1 MATLDS
7 FPDGRDAVVIGAS
20 GGIGAALTRQL
31 ADNDRIRRVFA
42 LSRSQTEFL
51 PEKVVS
57 GNIDICDE
65 HSVARALASL
75 PTDVSLGIVIVASG
89 ILHDG
94 DAIQPEK
101 TMGQISAAAMKRVLE
116 INTVGPALVARHF
129 LPKFDGEGKSVFA
142 VLSARV
148 GSIADNRLGGWVSY
162 RASKAAVNMIVR
174 TLAIEQARRRPE
186 SIVVSLHPGT
196 VDTGLSAPFTGRSRS
211 PNLFAPDQAAGYL
224 LAVIDGLGPDDS
236 GGFFAWD
243 GSRVEY

>member
-7 FPDGRDAVVIGAS
+7 LPDGRDAVVIGAS

-42 LSRSQTEFL
+42 LSRSQPEFL
-51 PEKVVS
+51 PEKVIS
-57 GNIDICDE
+57 GKIDICDE
-65 HSVARALASL
+65 HSVAHALATL
-75 PTDVSLGIVIVASG
+75 PIDVSLGIVIVASG
-89 ILHDG
+89 ILHHG

-101 TMGQISAAAMKRVLE
+101 SMGQISAAAMKRVLE
-116 INTVGPALVARHF
+116 INAVGPALVARHF
-129 LPKFDGEGKSVFA
+129 LPKLAGEGKSVFA

-162 RASKAAVNMIVR
+162 RASKAAVNMVVR

-211 PNLFAPDQAAGYL
+211 SKLFAPDEAAGYL
-224 LAVIDGLGPDDS
+224 LTVIDGLGQDDS

>member
-42 LSRSQTEFL
+42 LSRSQPEFL
-51 PEKVVS
+51 PGKVIP
-57 GNIDICDE
+57 GKIDICYED
-65 HSVARALASL
+65 SVAHAMATL
-75 PTDVSLGIVIVASG
+75 PTDVSLGIVFVASG
-89 ILHDG
+89 ILHQD

-129 LPKFDGEGKSVFA
+129 LPKLDGEGKSVFA

-211 PNLFAPDQAAGYL
+211 PKVFAPDQAAGYL

>member
-1 MATLDS
+1 MAALDS
-7 FPDGRDAVVIGAS
+7 FPDGCDAVVIGAS

-31 ADNDRIRRVFA
+31 ADKDRIRRVFA
-42 LSRSQTEFL
+42 LSRSQPASL
-51 PEKVVS
+51 QEKVVP
-57 GNIDICDE
+57 GEIDICDE
-65 HSVARALASL
+65 HSVASALATL
-75 PTDVSLGIVIVASG
+75 PTDVSLGLVIVASG
-89 ILHDG
+89 ILHQG
-94 DAIQPEK
+94 DAIRPEK
-101 TMGQISAAAMKRVLE
+101 TMAQISAAAMMRVLE

-129 LPKFDGEGKSVFA
+129 LPKLDGDGKSVFA

-211 PNLFAPDQAAGYL
+211 PKLFAPDQAAGYL
-224 LAVIDGLGPDDS
+224 LAVIDGLGADDS

-243 GSRVEY
+243 GSRIEY